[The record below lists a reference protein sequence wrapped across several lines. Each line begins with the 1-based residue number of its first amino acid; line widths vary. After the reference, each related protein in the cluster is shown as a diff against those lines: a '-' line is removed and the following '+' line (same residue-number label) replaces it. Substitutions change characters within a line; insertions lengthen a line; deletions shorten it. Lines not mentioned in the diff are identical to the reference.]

1 MTTLFLDT
9 TYNQILGFLDEKGAW
24 IDYRETSGQ
33 KSSAQ
38 LHLELQKVVDVHK
51 INKNDIKSVLYVAGP
66 GFYTGLRI
74 AYGIAEMLK
83 LEDRQLLSF
92 HSFDIPRML
101 NVNEYTWVTK
111 AYRGEIFIYQYEN
124 GESKSRL
131 VSEKDFL
138 DLNLSKHIYIHH
150 VSALDEL
157 MKKKIDLFTETQTL
171 LIQNIVSVFNFCTS
185 HQLSSELFY
194 FRPPEEEFK
203 PSV

>member
-111 AYRGEIFIYQYEN
+111 AYRGEIFIYEYKN
-124 GESKSRL
+124 NASTFRL
-131 VSEKDFL
+131 LSEKEFLQIDF
-138 DLNLSKHIYIHH
+138 SGPIYIHH
-150 VSALDEL
+150 AFALDEL
-157 MKKKIDLFTETQTL
+157 MRQKIVQFKETQTL
-171 LIQNIVSVFNFCTS
+171 LIENIVSVFNYCTF
-185 HQLSSELFY
+185 HQSSSELFY

-203 PSV
+203 PSL